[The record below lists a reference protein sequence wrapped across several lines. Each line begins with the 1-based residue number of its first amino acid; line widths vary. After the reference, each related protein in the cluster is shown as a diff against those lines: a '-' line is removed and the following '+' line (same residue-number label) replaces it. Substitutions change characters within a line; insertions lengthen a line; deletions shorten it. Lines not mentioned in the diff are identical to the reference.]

1 MRYAITIVIILTLN
15 LPALP
20 QLYVGASLDYG
31 NRYQFRPEYYHF
43 TSPMSFFGSVNL
55 LVNENL
61 GEKYTIQYGFSGGI
75 ASARISYDFFPDWP
89 GGYLYGDGF
98 LNLGR
103 LIKIDRH
110 KFTFSAG
117 AGIAVL
123 ASYGV
128 TATAH
133 DASTLLYEYD
143 LESRAGQPL
152 GFMQMGVS
160 TFVLPR
166 IAAMI
171 QYKHHFQQAV
181 TGEYHIPAGNLEG
194 DISLNLRFI
203 RLMVL
208 YQLGK

>member
-1 MRYAITIVIILTLN
+1 MCQIYI
-15 LPALP
+15 
-20 QLYVGASLDYG
+20 GGSLDYG
-31 NRYQFRPEYYHF
+31 NRYRFMPEYDRF
-43 TSPMSFFGSVNL
+43 TSPFSFFGSVNL

-89 GGYLYGDGF
+89 DGYLYGDGF
-98 LNLGR
+98 LNFGR
-103 LIKIDRH
+103 LIKIKQH

-133 DASTLLYEYD
+133 DASMLLYEYD
-143 LESRAGQPL
+143 LESRSGQPL

-166 IAAMI
+166 FAAMI
-171 QYKHHFQQAV
+171 QYKYHFQPAV
-181 TGEYHIPAGNLEG
+181 TGEYFIPAGNLEG
-194 DISLNLRFI
+194 DISLKLRFI
-203 RLMVL
+203 RLMVS
-208 YQLGK
+208 YQLIK